1 MTLEEIITKVKGRIE
16 VGVVGTTATC
26 VYCGDLLSDIMGHAG
41 ENCALVTI
49 QNHLNTIAVC
59 TLVGCQIIVL
69 CHNRPVP
76 PDMAEAAKRE
86 GVAIIVTAMSQYA
99 AALALSELPPADK
112 CSSTSTSPR
121 ASRPARTSR

>member
-1 MTLEEIITKVKGRIE
+1 MTLEEINTKVKGRIE
-16 VGVVGTTATC
+16 VAADGVTATC

-41 ENCALVTI
+41 EDCALVTI

-59 TLVGCQIIVL
+59 TLVGCSVIVL
-69 CHNRPVP
+69 CHDRPVP

-86 GVAIIVTAMSQYA
+86 GVAIIVTEFSQYA

-112 CSSTSTSPR
+112 
-121 ASRPARTSR
+121 